1 MSRLY
6 IGKTNM
12 GARDLCDNSCT
23 TRVAYYKW
31 LAIYKPKTPPEMT
44 SIMKV
49 VISFLCY
56 PFLINQRHYQMNGRD
71 LYKEYKDKSIILHAI
86 INHGK

>member
-1 MSRLY
+1 
-6 IGKTNM
+6 
-12 GARDLCDNSCT
+12 
-23 TRVAYYKW
+23 
-31 LAIYKPKTPPEMT
+31 MT

-56 PFLINQRHYQMNGRD
+56 PFLINQRHYQMNGRK
-71 LYKEYKDKSIILHAI
+71 LYKEYKDESVMLHAI